1 MTNDDR
7 RRQRMKKDFARRP
20 YVCKSI
26 SQQIISILDFDK
38 QFNNLKPVTYAK
50 TRYKN

>member
-1 MTNDDR
+1 MHNKYT
-7 RRQRMKKDFARRP
+7 DFARP

-38 QFNNLKPVTYAK
+38 QFKNLKPVTYAK
-50 TRYKN
+50 TRYEN